1 MRLIVKPHKIIID
14 KDKLVNEKEIDIS
27 KCTFEFDEE
36 ITDDF
41 VKEALFTF
49 KGTTYSQLINNNECA
64 FPQEVLAEKGQVEIG
79 VVAYKVENEV
89 EIKRYNPSPAYFNTL
104 LGSLKDDVENS
115 EEITPTDK
123 EQILSELANKQ
134 DTLVSGVNIKTINNE
149 TLLGEGN
156 INITGG
162 GGTSDYE
169 DLDNKPSINNVELS
183 GNKSLNDLGIQ
194 PAGSYALASDIPTNL
209 SQLTDDTTHRLVTDT
224 EKTTWNNKSNFSG
237 SYNDLTNKPSIPTK
251 TSDLTNDSGFVGS
264 GELAN
269 YSTKNEVQELIDKNG
284 DAKIYKLKIKSSL
297 NSDFS
302 SGQNITTQDT
312 DDLTNMSNIITNGY
326 EKGIIGIYL
335 GNSKEDSY
343 YYINLLS
350 DISTKPNKLYFQG
363 FIFPYANRT
372 DGYHFLDCYVEVT
385 GSWQGDIYNC
395 TKIKFTPVIANS
407 GRGHITTWGNTNQIV
422 PTGDY
427 NPATKKYVDDAIAS
441 AITTTL
447 GGSY

>member
-104 LGSLKDDVENS
+104 LGSLKDNIENS
-115 EEITPTDK
+115 EPITPTDK

-156 INITGG
+156 IRITGG

-209 SQLTDDTTHRLVTDT
+209 SQLTDDSTHRLVTDT
-224 EKTTWNNKSNFSG
+224 EKTTWNNKSDFSG
-237 SYNDLTNKPSIPTK
+237 NYNDLTNKPTLFSGDYDDLANKPTIPTK
-251 TSDLTNDSGFVGS
+251 TSDLTNDNNF
-264 GELAN
+264 
-269 YSTKNEVQELIDKNG
+269 T
-284 DAKIYKLKIKSSL
+284 
-297 NSDFS
+297 
-302 SGQNITTQDT
+302 TTQ
-312 DDLTNMSNIITNGY
+312 
-326 EKGIIGIYL
+326 
-335 GNSKEDSY
+335 
-343 YYINLLS
+343 
-350 DISTKPNKLYFQG
+350 
-363 FIFPYANRT
+363 
-372 DGYHFLDCYVEVT
+372 
-385 GSWQGDIYNC
+385 
-395 TKIKFTPVIANS
+395 
-407 GRGHITTWGNTNQIV
+407 
-422 PTGDY
+422 
-427 NPATKKYVDDAIAS
+427 YVDSAIAS
-441 AITTTL
+441 AITTAL
-447 GGSY
+447 NGNY

>member
-64 FPQEVLAEKGQVEIG
+64 FPQEVLVEKGQVEIG

-104 LGSLKDDVENS
+104 LGSLKENIENS
-115 EEITPTDK
+115 EPITPTDK

-156 INITGG
+156 IRITGG

-169 DLDNKPSINNVELS
+169 DLDNKPSINDVELS
-183 GNKSLNDLGIQ
+183 GNKTLSELGIQ
-194 PAGSYALASDIPTNL
+194 PSGNYALESDIPTKISDL
-209 SQLTDDTTHRLVTDT
+209 IDD
-224 EKTTWNNKSNFSG
+224 SNFLEST
-237 SYNDLTNKPSIPTK
+237 DLK
-251 TSDLTNDSGFVGS
+251 TVNGNSLVGS
-264 GELAN
+264 GDIEIKDETEQYIYTLDISDELGYAI
-269 YSTKNEVQELIDKNG
+269 YSGSTQTISNVAVPQVILDALGTYGAKKISILVHTNTDSCLLNLHSQATSNNMNVYSYRGINLYNNNGTDINENSTTYIGCYLQ
-284 DAKIYKLKIKSSL
+284 IKE
-297 NSDFS
+297 DMET
-302 SGQNITTQDT
+302 GEWQDT
-312 DDLTNMSNIITNGY
+312 CVFKYAPSNI
-326 EKGIIGIYL
+326 
-335 GNSKEDSY
+335 
-343 YYINLLS
+343 
-350 DISTKPNKLYFQG
+350 
-363 FIFPYANRT
+363 
-372 DGYHFLDCYVEVT
+372 
-385 GSWQGDIYNC
+385 
-395 TKIKFTPVIANS
+395 
-407 GRGHITTWGNTNQIV
+407 
-422 PTGDY
+422 
-427 NPATKKYVDDAIAS
+427 ATKSYVDTSISS
-441 AITTTL
+441 AITSAL